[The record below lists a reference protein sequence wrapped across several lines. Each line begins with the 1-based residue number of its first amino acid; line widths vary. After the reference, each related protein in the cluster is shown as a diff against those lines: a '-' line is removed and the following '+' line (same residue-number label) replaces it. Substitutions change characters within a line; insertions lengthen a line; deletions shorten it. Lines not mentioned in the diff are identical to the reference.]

1 MTLSSC
7 YFCGTA
13 IEEPL
18 SEYPVVPDAFA
29 PSPDEQG
36 TVVLCPSC
44 HRKLSRV
51 MDHVVDAV
59 DDRQRRFDPA
69 DASSESDSAAAT
81 DDAGTESATRST
93 DSADAAAGIEVDDPP
108 TIDEDAADDLLETG
122 PSSESGGA
130 GDADPGET
138 DAAEETPDEPRA
150 DDGITVD
157 DGTGTTAER
166 AGDGADAAASGSGT
180 EGNAG
185 GATASAG
192 GSPSDDSGGSG
203 GGNGGDGPPQ
213 ATYNRVVRLLQ
224 NREFP
229 VERAEIATVA
239 TNAYEIPPEDFDAV
253 IETAVDRGVL
263 VEEGQYLKQPE

>member
-51 MDHVVDAV
+51 MEHVVDAV
-59 DDRQRRFDPA
+59 DDRQHRIGRTS
-69 DASSESDSAAAT
+69 ASQEPDSAAT
-81 DDAGTESATRST
+81 SDDARTESAAQSSGSGGTA
-93 DSADAAAGIEVDDPP
+93 ADIEVDDPP

-122 PSSESGGA
+122 PSNESGGETEGRPDETGA
-130 GDADPGET
+130 ATSADDSDVTAET
-138 DAAEETPDEPRA
+138 DAADESSDTQQS
-150 DDGITVD
+150 DDGISVD
-157 DGTGTTAER
+157 DG
-166 AGDGADAAASGSGT
+166 AG
-180 EGNAG
+180 
-185 GATASAG
+185 ASA
-192 GSPSDDSGGSG
+192 
-203 GGNGGDGPPQ
+203 DGPPQ

-229 VERAEIATVA
+229 VERDEIATVA

-253 IETAVDRGVL
+253 IETAVERDVL
-263 VEEGQYLKQPE
+263 VEDGAYLRRPE